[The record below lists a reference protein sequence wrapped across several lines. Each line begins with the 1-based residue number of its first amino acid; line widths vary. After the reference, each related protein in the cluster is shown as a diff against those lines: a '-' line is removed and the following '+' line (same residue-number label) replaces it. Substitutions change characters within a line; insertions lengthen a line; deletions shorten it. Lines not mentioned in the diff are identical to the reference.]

1 MNFSLIFQSLL
12 TWTQQAHRG
21 IKGIVKDRLT
31 GRPIENATL
40 SVLDR
45 QTIFNTTKNGEF
57 WKILLPGV
65 YQLYVSTI

>member
-1 MNFSLIFQSLL
+1 MNSSLIFQSLL
-12 TWTQQAHRG
+12 IWMQQAHRG

-40 SVLDR
+40 SILDR
-45 QTIFNTTKNGEF
+45 KTIFNTTRNGEF

-65 YQLYVSTI
+65 YELYVSTL